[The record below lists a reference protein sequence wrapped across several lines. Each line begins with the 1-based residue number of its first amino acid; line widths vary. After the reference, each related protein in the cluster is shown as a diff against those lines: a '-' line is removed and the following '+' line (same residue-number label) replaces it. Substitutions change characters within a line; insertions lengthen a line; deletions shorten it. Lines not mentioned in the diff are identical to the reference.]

1 MNPDNIQSQKL
12 STTTE
17 TALEI
22 LYRSSPEDFDGHTG
36 FDRMTPAAR
45 LAWLETAVEFVT
57 SANARQRPCS
67 RTSTQS
73 SARSLS

>member
-1 MNPDNIQSQKL
+1 MNPDNTQFQKL

-17 TALEI
+17 TALKI
-22 LYRSSPEDFDGHTG
+22 IYKSSPEDFDGHTG

-57 SANARQRPCS
+57 SANARRRSCS
-67 RTSTQS
+67 SD
-73 SARSLS
+73 